1 MTQFFPVQVSARAC
15 NFSHT
20 PHPPPHPLHRPPIN
34 CQGAHSSKFPPP
46 HYLSSGAAAEASLA
60 YSARIMAR
68 ITKGVYQQ
76 FLPTESEFKKAG
88 RDNIKGTTLI
98 SGEHVKPCNETYWK
112 CLITAREMKL
122 QDDSLIKQ

>member
-1 MTQFFPVQVSARAC
+1 MQVSAWAC
-15 NFSHT
+15 NFSRT
-20 PHPPPHPLHRPPIN
+20 PPPPLPIN

-46 HYLSSGAAAEASLA
+46 HYLSLGAAAAAEASLA
-60 YSARIMAR
+60 YSPRIMAR

-76 FLPTESEFKKAG
+76 FLPTEREFKKAG